1 MAKSKVLTGLNY
13 SMLAVFLSSVLVQ
26 YNDPDN
32 LRWSIIYGAAA
43 LNCLFAARCQ
53 LHWSMPAL
61 VIVVALVAA
70 GMLATNVIGKASFSD
85 IFSSMEMKSI
95 EVEQAREFGGLVI
108 IVIWMTTLL
117 FTDRHWSKER
127 NHITR

>member
-13 SMLAVFLSSVLVQ
+13 SMLAVFFSSVLVQ

-70 GMLATNVIGKASFSD
+70 GMLATNVIGEAYFSD

-108 IVIWMTTLL
+108 IAIWMTMLL
-117 FTDRHWSKER
+117 FTSRHWSKER

>member
-70 GMLATNVIGKASFSD
+70 GMLVTNVIGKASFSD

-108 IVIWMTTLL
+108 IAIWMTTLL

>member
-13 SMLAVFLSSVLVQ
+13 SMLAVFISSVLVQ
-26 YNDPDN
+26 YNDPDT
-32 LRWSIIYGAAA
+32 LRWSVIYGAAA

-61 VIVVALVAA
+61 VIVVALVSA

-95 EVEQAREFGGLVI
+95 EVEQTREFGGLFI
-108 IVIWMTTLL
+108 IVIWMTMLL
-117 FTDRHWSKER
+117 FMARHWSKVR
-127 NHITR
+127 NHITK

>member
-1 MAKSKVLTGLNY
+1 MAQSKVLTSLNY
-13 SMLAVFLSSVLVQ
+13 SMLAVFVLSILVQ
-26 YNDPDN
+26 HNDPDA
-32 LRWSIIYGAAA
+32 LHWSLIYGAAA

-70 GMLATNVIGKASFSD
+70 GTLAPNVIGKASFSD

-95 EVEQAREFGGLVI
+95 EVEQARELGGLFI
-108 IVIWMTTLL
+108 IVIWMTMLL
-117 FTDRHWSKER
+117 FMARDWTTGR
-127 NHITR
+127 NHIAK

>member
-13 SMLAVFLSSVLVQ
+13 SMLAVFLASVLVQ

-32 LRWSIIYGAAA
+32 LRWSVIYGAAA

-70 GMLATNVIGKASFSD
+70 GALATNVIGKASFSD

-108 IVIWMTTLL
+108 IVIWMTILL
-117 FTDRHWSKER
+117 FTGRHWSKDR

>member
-1 MAKSKVLTGLNY
+1 MAQSKVLTSLNY
-13 SMLAVFLSSVLVQ
+13 SMLAVFVLSILVQ
-26 YNDPDN
+26 YNDPDA
-32 LRWSIIYGAAA
+32 LHWSLIYGAAA

-70 GMLATNVIGKASFSD
+70 GTLAPNVIGKASFSD

-95 EVEQAREFGGLVI
+95 EVEQAREFGGLFI
-108 IVIWMTTLL
+108 IVIWMTMLL
-117 FTDRHWSKER
+117 FYGPRLVNGR
-127 NHITR
+127 NHISK

>member
-13 SMLAVFLSSVLVQ
+13 SMLAVFISSALVQ
-26 YNDPDN
+26 YNDPDT
-32 LRWSIIYGAAA
+32 LRWSVIYGAAA

-61 VIVVALVAA
+61 VIVVALVSA
-70 GMLATNVIGKASFSD
+70 GMLATNVIAKASFSD

-108 IVIWMTTLL
+108 IAIWMTTLL

>member
-1 MAKSKVLTGLNY
+1 
-13 SMLAVFLSSVLVQ
+13 
-26 YNDPDN
+26 
-32 LRWSIIYGAAA
+32 
-43 LNCLFAARCQ
+43 
-53 LHWSMPAL
+53 MPAL

-70 GMLATNVIGKASFSD
+70 GMLATNVIGEAYFSD

-108 IVIWMTTLL
+108 IAIWMTMLL
-117 FTDRHWSKER
+117 FTSRHWSKER

>member
-13 SMLAVFLSSVLVQ
+13 SMLAVFISSALVQ
-26 YNDPDN
+26 YNDPDT
-32 LRWSIIYGAAA
+32 LRWSVIYGAAA

-70 GMLATNVIGKASFSD
+70 GMLVTNVIGKASFSD

-108 IVIWMTTLL
+108 IAIWMTTLL

>member
-32 LRWSIIYGAAA
+32 LRWSVIYGAAA
-43 LNCLFAARCQ
+43 LNCLFAARGQ

-70 GMLATNVIGKASFSD
+70 GMLTTNVIGKASFSD

-108 IVIWMTTLL
+108 IAIWMTTLL
-117 FTDRHWSKER
+117 FTDSHWSKKR

>member
-32 LRWSIIYGAAA
+32 LRWSVIYGAAA
-43 LNCLFAARCQ
+43 LNCLFAARGQ

-70 GMLATNVIGKASFSD
+70 GALATNVIGKASFSD

-95 EVEQAREFGGLVI
+95 EVEQVREFGGLVI
-108 IVIWMTTLL
+108 IAIWMTTLL
-117 FTDRHWSKER
+117 FTDSHWSKER